1 MPDDPTLVSSATPPS
16 RQERRL
22 QLQRLRKK
30 LEVERVAWCRWLPR
44 LKRTF
49 GAVMKIDQ
57 RIRRLERQIDGLS
70 KS

>member
-1 MPDDPTLVSSATPPS
+1 MPDDPTAASAATPIP
-16 RQERRL
+16 RKERRL

-30 LEVERVAWCRWLPR
+30 LEDERTAWCRWLPR

-49 GAVMKIDQ
+49 TAVIKIDQ
-57 RIRRLERQIDGLS
+57 RIRRLERQINNLA

>member
-1 MPDDPTLVSSATPPS
+1 MPDDPTPALSATPMT

-30 LEVERVAWCRWLPR
+30 LEVERTAWSRWLPR

-49 GAVMKIDQ
+49 TAVMKIDQ
-57 RIRRLERQIDGLS
+57 RIRRLERQITNLN

>member
-1 MPDDPTLVSSATPPS
+1 MPDDPTPVSSATPLS
-16 RQERRL
+16 KQERRI

-30 LEVERVAWCRWLPR
+30 LEVERAAWARWLSR

-49 GAVMKIDQ
+49 TAAMKIDQ
-57 RIRRLERQIDGLS
+57 RIRRLERQITSLS